1 MGGRIWGCG
10 DVGMWGCGDVGFYSW
25 AFVGGEGEGEGRL
38 LFCFFEGMGWDGMGG
53 GFCGRFRGAAWG
65 GC

>member
-1 MGGRIWGCG
+1 
-10 DVGMWGCGDVGFYSW
+10 MWGCGDMGFYSW

-38 LFCFFEGMGWDGMGG
+38 LFCFFEGMGWDGMGWEE
-53 GFCGRFRGAAWG
+53 GFVGALGGAAWG